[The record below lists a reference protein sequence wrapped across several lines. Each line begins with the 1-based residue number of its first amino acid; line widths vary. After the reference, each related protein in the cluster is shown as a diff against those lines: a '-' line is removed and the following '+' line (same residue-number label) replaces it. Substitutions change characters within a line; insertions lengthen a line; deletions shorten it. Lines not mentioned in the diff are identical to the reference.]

1 MGVKGEEIVREKME
15 NEDESVDIEE
25 KIGLGNEDVVVEVKE
40 VWREV
45 KKMEDIEDVEED
57 FRKRNGRRMRIEKK
71 YWRMKK
77 KLFQKKKG
85 IKV

>member
-77 KLFQKKKG
+77 KLF
-85 IKV
+85 